1 MGKTTS
7 DAVTARETARKR
19 LLALNADRAAR
30 DARIE
35 AAAAKVITTAAK
47 LTDATAAAQSARA
60 DARAGYEAALTRIDA
75 TYVAAVGKAEPAV
88 AAGLV
93 ELTAEK
99 LSPADV
105 TALTDLPVAEVRRL
119 LKSAPGAAVAAAEP
133 VTAEPGEPVA
143 AVVPLVA
150 AG

>member
-1 MGKTTS
+1 MGKTAN
-7 DAVTARETARKR
+7 DAVNARETARKR

-35 AAAAKVITTAAK
+35 AAAAKVITTAGK
-47 LTDATAAAQSARA
+47 LTAATAAAESART
-60 DARAGYEAALTRIDA
+60 DARTAYEAALSKIDA
-75 TYVAAVGKAEPAV
+75 TRAAAVSKAEPAV

-105 TALTDLPVAEVRRL
+105 AALTDLPVADVKRL
-119 LKSAPGAAVAAAEP
+119 LKSAPSATAAVL
-133 VTAEPGEPVA
+133 PVA
-143 AVVPLVA
+143 VDSVPVDA
-150 AG
+150 ASLAG